1 MRMVDKREICYI
13 ISSKMNYSKL
23 NEMRDDNLE
32 HEH

>member
-1 MRMVDKREICYI
+1 MVDKSKIRYI

-32 HEH
+32 HKH